1 VSDAAS
7 DSDFCVIIP
16 ARMSSS
22 RLPGKPLADIHGR
35 PMLAWV
41 HDCAKECGAER
52 IIVAVDDED
61 LHAAAEQFGAHAV
74 LTRDDHESGTD
85 RLAEVVMQLGLT
97 EDQIVVNLQGD
108 EPLMHP
114 ELLRQVAGLLVAQK
128 EAAMA
133 TLMVPIT
140 EVDEFN
146 DSSAVKVVAS
156 DTGKALY
163 FSRAPIPFY
172 REGVLENGAVLGY
185 RHLGV
190 YAYRAGFLQRFAATP
205 MAELERAEKLEQL
218 RALAMGE
225 SIAVAVAEMIPHA
238 GVDTPADLER
248 VRDVLRARHARE
260 SALR

>member
-1 VSDAAS
+1 MSGIAFDG
-7 DSDFCVIIP
+7 DFCVIIP
-16 ARMSSS
+16 ARMSST

-41 HDCAKECGAER
+41 HDCAKACGAER
-52 IIVAVDDED
+52 IVVAVDDTD
-61 LHAAAEQFGAHAV
+61 LHAAAEQFGAHVV

-85 RLAEVVMQLGLT
+85 RLAEVVTQLGFAD
-97 EDQIVVNLQGD
+97 DQIVVNLQGD

-128 EAAMA
+128 DAAMA

-140 EVDEFN
+140 DALEFN
-146 DSSAVKVVAS
+146 DPSVVKVVVS

-163 FSRAPIPFY
+163 FSRSPIPFH
-172 REGVLENGAVLGY
+172 REGLPENGTILGY
-185 RHLGV
+185 RHLGM
-190 YAYRAGFLQRFAATP
+190 YAYRAGFLQRFTAAP
-205 MAELERAEKLEQL
+205 MASLERAEKLEQL

-225 SIAVAVAEMIPHA
+225 SIAVAVAEMVPHA

-248 VRDVLRARHARE
+248 VRAVLRDRHLQE
-260 SALR
+260 G

>member
-1 VSDAAS
+1 MNVTAFED
-7 DSDFCVIIP
+7 DFCVIIP
-16 ARMSSS
+16 ARMRST

-41 HDCAKECGAER
+41 HDCAKQCGAER
-52 IIVAVDDED
+52 IIVAVDDAS

-74 LTRDDHESGTD
+74 LTRGDHESGTD
-85 RLAEVVMQLGLT
+85 RLAEVVTQLGLP
-97 EDQIVVNLQGD
+97 DNQIVVNLQGD

-133 TLMVPIT
+133 TLMVPIID
-140 EVDEFN
+140 VHEFN
-146 DSSAVKVVAS
+146 DPSVVKIVAS
-156 DTGKALY
+156 HTGKALY
-163 FSRAPIPFY
+163 FSRSPIPFH
-172 REGVLENGAVLGY
+172 RDGLPENGAVLGY
-185 RHLGV
+185 RHLGI
-190 YAYRAGFLQRFAATP
+190 YAYRAGFLQRFAAAP

-225 SIAVAVAEMIPHA
+225 SIAVAVAEMIPPA

-248 VRDVLRARHARE
+248 VRAVLRARQQE
-260 SALR
+260 GALSE

>member
-1 VSDAAS
+1 MSEAAFNG
-7 DSDFCVIIP
+7 DFCVIIP
-16 ARMSSS
+16 ARMSST

-52 IIVAVDDED
+52 IIVAVDDAV

-74 LTRDDHESGTD
+74 LTRDDHQSGTD
-85 RLAEVVMQLGLT
+85 RLAEVVTQLGLH

-128 EAAMA
+128 EAVMA
-133 TLMVPIT
+133 TLMVPI
-140 EVDEFN
+140 VDAHEFK
-146 DSSAVKVVAS
+146 DPSAVKVVAS
-156 DTGKALY
+156 ATGNALY
-163 FSRAPIPFY
+163 FSRSPIPFH
-172 REGVLENGAVLGY
+172 REGLPESGAVLGY
-185 RHLGV
+185 RHLGI
-190 YAYRAGFLQRFAATP
+190 YAYRAGFLKRFAAAP
-205 MAELERAEKLEQL
+205 MAELERSEKLEQL

-248 VRDVLRARHARE
+248 VRAVLQTRA
-260 SALR
+260 

>member
-1 VSDAAS
+1 MSEAVFDG
-7 DSDFCVIIP
+7 DFCVIIP

-41 HDCAKECGAER
+41 HDCAKECGAGR
-52 IIVAVDDED
+52 IIVAVDDAD

-74 LTRDDHESGTD
+74 LTRADHESGTD
-85 RLAEVVMQLGLT
+85 RLAEVVTQLGLA

-140 EVDEFN
+140 AMDEFN
-146 DSSAVKVVAS
+146 DPSAVKVVAS
-156 DTGKALY
+156 EAGKALY
-163 FSRAPIPFY
+163 FSRSPIPFH
-172 REGVLENGAVLGY
+172 RDALPENGAVLGF

-190 YAYRAGFLQRFAATP
+190 YAYRAGFLQRFAAAP

-225 SIAVAVAEMIPHA
+225 SIAVAVAEVIPHA

-248 VRDVLRARHARE
+248 VRAVLRARQPAVE
-260 SALR
+260 TNE